1 MCIKSCWKCE
11 YCTNFQIC
19 SFCIKIKTTKIN
31 LIKFYETINFLE
43 LKNIFEA
50 IIFYSKIVQ
59 FTFHLLNLTSAQV
72 ESEHRLFNQHGSF
85 CVKLILNLNCRV
97 IVYASA
103 KLLTGESS
111 NFSLLLTVFF
121 LFKSQKWIQTMPVS
135 FLIYLGCTSC
145 TFLLI

>member
-19 SFCIKIKTTKIN
+19 SFCIKITTKIN

-43 LKNIFEA
+43 LKNKFEA

-59 FTFHLLNLTSAQV
+59 ITFHLLTLTSAQI
-72 ESEHRLFNQHGSF
+72 EREHRLFNQHGSF

-103 KLLTGESS
+103 KLLTDESS
-111 NFSLLLTVFF
+111 KFSLLLPVFF
-121 LFKSQKWIQTMPVS
+121 LFKSRKWIQTMPVS